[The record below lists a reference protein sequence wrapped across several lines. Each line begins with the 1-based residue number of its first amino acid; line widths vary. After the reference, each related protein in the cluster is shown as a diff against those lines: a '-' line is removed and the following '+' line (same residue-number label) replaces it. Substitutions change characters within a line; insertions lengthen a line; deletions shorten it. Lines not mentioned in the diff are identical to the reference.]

1 METEGYRHLVP
12 GLQPGGVLACRRRQ
26 VVLDVKQARHERLKA
41 GVKGVVVA
49 GSKHLEEGLVD
60 RVVRVPVGF
69 ENVAEHGNVDSVKVV
84 RAVLLRQS
92 ILHVAVKSAAIHS
105 LQDRPHLIPREQVL
119 RRARWGPQIK
129 ISLSRSAMGWRIA
142 DRRVRM

>member
-1 METEGYRHLVP
+1 
-12 GLQPGGVLACRRRQ
+12 
-26 VVLDVKQARHERLKA
+26 
-41 GVKGVVVA
+41 
-49 GSKHLEEGLVD
+49 
-60 RVVRVPVGF
+60 VGF

-105 LQDRPHLIPREQVL
+105 LQDRPHLIPGEQVL

-129 ISLSRSAMGWRIA
+129 ISLSRSAMGRRIA